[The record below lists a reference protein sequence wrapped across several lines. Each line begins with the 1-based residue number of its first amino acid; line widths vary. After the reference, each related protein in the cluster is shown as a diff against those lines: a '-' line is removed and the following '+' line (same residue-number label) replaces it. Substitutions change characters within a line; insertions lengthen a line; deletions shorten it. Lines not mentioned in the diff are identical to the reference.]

1 MQKTKTKITLYILL
15 AFLITFLAWRF
26 VRPLEIFVVD
36 DKFALPINIEV
47 PKGLSSIR
55 AKDCAICHIEI
66 YNEWTTSQHSMAWTD
81 PYFRADF
88 VFDGSKQICLNC
100 HTPLANQ
107 QENLVLG
114 FTDRNRLN
122 PILKPNIN
130 FDPELQGEGVTCA
143 VCHIKDGKIV
153 GPFNSRSAPHEVV
166 VDRSMTSGMKPCIR
180 CHVVS
185 GDRWD
190 TFYGLEPCGT
200 VAEIQ
205 KSGREPNC
213 IGCHMPKVTRPVA
226 TGMRE
231 RKSGRHTFKGGH
243 HMDKVKSALS
253 VEYKEEAVG
262 NKREFIFTLTNV
274 GAAHYL
280 PTGTPDRK
288 LTLEVKLLDK
298 SGKIIKEEIFTMK
311 RYIMWRPFIIDLM
324 DTRLPYG
331 ESREYSFDFKK
342 DKVRPATLDVKVRYH
357 LLDEARRKRISY
369 ENSQPINYI
378 IYQKEIPL

>member
-15 AFLITFLAWRF
+15 AILVIFFIWRF
-26 VRPLEIFVVD
+26 VRPLEIFIVD
-36 DKFALPINIEV
+36 DKFALPINVET
-47 PKGLSSIR
+47 PKGLNSIS
-55 AKDCAICHIEI
+55 AKDCAVCHRGI
-66 YNEWTTSQHSMAWTD
+66 YDEWSTSQHSMAWTD

-88 VFDGSKQICLNC
+88 VFDDSKQICLNC
-100 HTPLANQ
+100 HIPLRNQ

-114 FTDRNRLN
+114 FKDKERLN
-122 PILKPNIN
+122 PILEANPD
-130 FDPELQGEGVTCA
+130 FDKELQNEGVTCA

-166 VDRSMTSGMKPCIR
+166 VDKTMVSGMKPCVR

-185 GDRWD
+185 GDKWD

-205 KSGREPNC
+205 KSGRKPNC
-213 IGCHMPKVTRPVA
+213 IGCHMPEVIRPVVSGGRA
-226 TGMRE
+226 
-231 RKSGRHTFKGGH
+231 RKGGAHTFKGGH
-243 HMDKVKSALS
+243 HKDKVKSALN
-253 VEYKEEAVG
+253 VGYKKNIE
-262 NKREFIFTLTNV
+262 KSSTEFIFTLTNV

-331 ESREYSFDFKK
+331 EPREYCFKFK
-342 DKVRPATLDVKVRYH
+342 NDKGSPAILDVKVRYH
-357 LLDEARRKRISY
+357 LLDEARRKRIGY
-369 ENSQPINYI
+369 ENSEPINYI
-378 IYQKEIPL
+378 IYQNEIPL